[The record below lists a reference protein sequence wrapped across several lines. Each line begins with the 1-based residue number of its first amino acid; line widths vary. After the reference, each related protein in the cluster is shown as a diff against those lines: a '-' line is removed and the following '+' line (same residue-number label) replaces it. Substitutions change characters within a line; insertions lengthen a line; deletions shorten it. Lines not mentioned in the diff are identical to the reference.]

1 MPRIRAASIAEHKSL
16 TRDEILD
23 AAAALFRAQGYAET
37 SLGDIA
43 SYVGIGRTTLY
54 EYFSD
59 KDDVLASLVEDRIP
73 AVIDSLIV
81 GVSDELTS
89 RQRLAEL
96 VIRGL
101 DFITNED
108 DLGTMLMRETPR
120 LGAEA
125 QVRIRTAHR
134 RLEDEITALCQA
146 GIESGEFR
154 PFEPLEASQLVF
166 AVMWSA
172 SQALLRDA
180 DAKQRRHEI
189 AETVVRFIFDGLA
202 V

>member
-23 AAAALFRAQGYAET
+23 AAAALFRAQGYVET

-59 KDDVLASLVEDRIP
+59 KDDLLASLVEDRIP

-81 GVSDELTS
+81 GIDNELTS
-89 RQRLAEL
+89 RQRLGEL

-108 DLGTMLMRETPR
+108 DLGTLLMRETPR

-125 QVRIRTAHR
+125 QVRIRAAHR

-146 GIESGEFR
+146 GIDSG
-154 PFEPLEASQLVF
+154 
-166 AVMWSA
+166 
-172 SQALLRDA
+172 
-180 DAKQRRHEI
+180 
-189 AETVVRFIFDGLA
+189 
-202 V
+202 